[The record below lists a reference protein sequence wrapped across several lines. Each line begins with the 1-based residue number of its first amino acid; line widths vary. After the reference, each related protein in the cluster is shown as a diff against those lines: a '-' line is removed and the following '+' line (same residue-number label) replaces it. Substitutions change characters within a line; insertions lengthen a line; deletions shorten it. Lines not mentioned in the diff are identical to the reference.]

1 MTELIPPILDLVDNN
16 KIAMRPAVELS
27 YLPKDQQEI
36 LLDTMQSEDC
46 TPSHAQT
53 IKMKQFAAKG
63 TLTPDVILSIMMEE
77 KPNQAEQFKMPKKRI
92 EKYFPKGTP
101 SKKME
106 ETIIRAL
113 ELLRKREREKDRGGE
128 R

>member
-1 MTELIPPILDLVDNN
+1 MI
-16 KIAMRPAVELS
+16 
-27 YLPKDQQEI
+27 
-36 LLDTMQSEDC
+36 
-46 TPSHAQT
+46 
-53 IKMKQFAAKG
+53 
-63 TLTPDVILSIMMEE
+63 EE
-77 KPNQAEQFKMPKKRI
+77 KPNQAEQFRMPKKRI

-113 ELLRKREREKDRGGE
+113 ELLRKRERGKEKDWDEE